1 MKLGGS
7 SMIGKMLKYMRNS
20 KKLKQSELAKQLNI
34 AQTTL
39 SGYETHYSNPDFAMI
54 EKIANICGFEILFK
68 NKETEQLLKLNDL
81 MRKDV

>member
-1 MKLGGS
+1 
-7 SMIGKMLKYMRNS
+7 MIGKMLRYMRCS
-20 KKLKQSELAKQLNI
+20 KDLKQSDLAKKLNI

-54 EKIANICGFEILFK
+54 ERIADLCGFEILFK
-68 NKETEQLLKLNDL
+68 NKETEQVLKLSDI